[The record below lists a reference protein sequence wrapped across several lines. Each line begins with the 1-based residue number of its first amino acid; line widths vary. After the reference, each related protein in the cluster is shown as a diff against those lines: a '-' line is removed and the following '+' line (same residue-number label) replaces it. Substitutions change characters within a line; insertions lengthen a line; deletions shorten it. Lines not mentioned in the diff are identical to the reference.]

1 MKYQMIIFGVLIA
14 LLALLLT
21 RVYVSFYPRKNLRVA
36 RIGVLTSLAVILGV
50 IETAVPDFIVPGVK
64 VGFPNVL
71 ILLLI
76 CYGDKKEALIISLLR
91 VFIVGLLRG
100 NLFQMGGLMSLAGA
114 LASFFVMVIIRLV
127 YRKSSPI
134 IVSVFGAL
142 THGLAQL
149 LVGVSFLGTW
159 SIFYYYP
166 LMGLL
171 SIAAG
176 VLSGLVTL
184 VIGKRLQR
192 ILRK

>member
-14 LLALLLT
+14 LLTLLFT

-36 RIGVLTSLAVILGV
+36 RIGVLTSLAVILGM
-50 IETAVPDFIVPGVK
+50 IETTIPDFFVPGVK
-64 VGFPNVL
+64 IGFPNVL
-71 ILLLI
+71 VLLLI

-91 VFIVGLLRG
+91 VVIVGLLRG
-100 NLFQMGGLMSLAGA
+100 NLFQMGGLMSFAGA
-114 LASFFVMVIIRLV
+114 LVSFLVMMIIRLIFK
-127 YRKSSPI
+127 KSSPI
-134 IVSVFGAL
+134 IVSTFGAL

-176 VLSGLVTL
+176 VLSGLVTI

>member
-14 LLALLLT
+14 FLALLLT
-21 RVYVSFYPRKNLRVA
+21 RVYVNFYPRKNLRVA
-36 RIGVLTSLAVILGV
+36 RIGVLTSLAVILGM
-50 IETAVPDFIVPGVK
+50 IETTIPDFFVPGVK
-64 VGFPNVL
+64 IGFPNVL
-71 ILLLI
+71 VLLLI

-114 LASFFVMVIIRLV
+114 LASFLVMVIIRLIFK
-127 YRKSSPI
+127 KSSPI
-134 IVSVFGAL
+134 IVSCFGAL

-176 VLSGLVTL
+176 VLSGLVTI